1 MAFVAGMNKK
11 PTFDDAAYLKLR
23 ERRLADQAEERKQA
37 EAAKEKEAAAASQSS
52 ADSYTANYLKLRAQ
66 RLSGQIEQ
74 KQQTQDVKEAQT
86 SAETANSGFDVDKYL
101 KLRSDRFVGRDTQ
114 SQTQSTTI
122 PANNSG
128 QKSTAETQRVSLPF
142 QQTAV
147 DLPSGQ
153 ENSAQE
159 ARRLAQAA
167 RREYETA
174 RSQAQYSGHA
184 ASVNMA
190 AAAQP
195 GSTYNLPRQESDELR
210 ALREKAEAAEAAADR
225 AEQDYRLSQDRKTY
239 EQDMQRIQALSP
251 DAREALETYA
261 RLYQQGRNS
270 AMQNQYL
277 NARMALS
284 RAGLSA
290 EDMDALAET
299 WTRSRNAESMEQAQ
313 ADYAAMAEENPL
325 LHNVMSVPAGI
336 AGALTGTAAVIGEA
350 IDRADGSRYSTLDP
364 NLPGYTP
371 SVYTGTVREVTAES
385 IDDGSMLGKAG
396 ATLYSASMSA
406 ADNLARIVT
415 LGPTGS
421 LAFAGMA
428 SFQDSVRDVTQRG
441 GTPAQAYAMGIA
453 TAGLEIMTEKVS
465 IDNLIST
472 KTPQNLTQLLK
483 NIAIQGGIEVSEE
496 ELNFAGGLIADAVIM
511 GGNSQYERSV
521 ADMIAGGMSAEEAK
535 RRAFMNNLSQAA
547 NVAAQSFLSGGLMS
561 GGQAGIQ
568 LMANGGFSAPQAAP
582 APAVEQNP
590 APAQNAAQTAQTA
603 PARQDY
609 GEAFTQNYLKLR
621 EERLAKQN
629 QPSSRYVAPDGL
641 RYEDMTPAQQMAAD
655 MIMAAES
662 LKNRNKKGSIAT
674 PESVQADSI
683 TPKATGGTA
692 PNTTIAETPQN
703 VNNQNYETESA
714 AQLYTTID
722 GAISKAVE
730 AWGSGSLA
738 DPATLD
744 PAWEA
749 YASLSDAGKQYFLDS
764 ASGRAAAFIRAREAD
779 VSNTAFLSAYD
790 TYREISYG
798 PGTSADHAEQ
808 FAAALDNMVRSGH
821 ITKQQWEVLQEA
833 LSYDTPDGWT
843 PATRPSGAVSPD
855 ESVGAAPFG
864 FDPYTEL
871 QYRYGNQPDRAND
884 FRPVNVP
891 KRDTYGRNVTE
902 FAANAYGSEY
912 IPDSFIPELEQLVV
926 EGALGHDTRTN
937 EESFRAAARE
947 IEERGEARSKNDI
960 TKAVTSGKIGE
971 NDVAKALALLKHY
984 ANKNGVR
991 AKEAAR
997 EMCINVSQLATR
1009 SARDLQLFSTLR
1021 RKAPMGAAVEAVT
1034 TIEEFQPH
1042 SVANRFKEDKDFSQ
1056 WKKDTQDA
1064 VIDMA
1069 TQIDNI
1075 PEGDV
1080 DSMRT
1085 IIRELAN
1092 FRRTTAWFGNTSRLT
1107 AIADAMVNKLDFQT
1121 AKEIAIAQLSRIP
1134 DDFRQRST
1142 GEILKTIRIQNMLSS
1157 LTTVNRNLVGNSA
1170 MALVDGFSDSTVGA
1184 ALDHLVSKVTNR
1196 REVSNDMTRPKAF
1209 MNAATEAAQMAALCA
1224 ELDIPMDTQAKYPT
1238 GRTRT
1243 FSPNAG
1249 VVSRFFSAYEK
1260 YLKYGLEVTD
1270 SFFEGGAEATVRA
1283 SLEKLGAAA
1292 NLSDEDLH
1300 SIARQTAARRTFKDN
1315 RKLARASQ
1323 KAKDALNEI
1332 GTDHIGLGDFVI
1344 PFANVGSNVAHT
1356 AIDYST
1362 GGLGGLYELF
1372 TLMRDAKAGK
1382 TIEPGRQRKA
1392 VTDAARGITGLGL
1405 ISVFTV
1411 LASQGVL
1418 LVSNDK
1424 DWDKRGLEQS
1434 EGLTGTQ
1441 LNLSAAIRALEGK
1454 DTAYQQGD
1462 ILLGVDFMEP
1472 FNAQMRIGYLLSQ
1485 EDSFADMLQA
1495 YPGATVSGVAQ
1506 TLLDSPLMEGLSDV
1520 VDLVDGAIESAAAQE
1535 PTALV
1540 DAAGQLL
1547 GTTASG
1553 FIPAPVRQAAQ
1564 VIDPFYRDTTGGNA
1578 LEKAANQAIAQI
1590 PFASM
1595 TLPKKYSG
1603 LGEEQRRYAEDDE
1616 LFAFF
1621 NTFIAPGKI
1630 TQASPSEISGYLNE
1644 LSEATGSVEIYP
1656 DYLAPKSFTFD
1667 GKTVEVSGK
1676 EMTEAYQ
1683 RTYGENISRI
1693 YSDLIATEGFAE
1705 LSNDMQVTAI
1715 KKAKQ
1720 YATDL
1725 ARKAVSDYTK
1735 SWMEDAAGNEAAS
1748 IISDVLCAE
1757 TGLSETRYKAAAAAG
1772 MSMESMKSVA
1782 ETMGNLS
1789 PEEGYSS
1796 VRPIQQYEAIT
1807 QSPDLNDE
1815 EEEAWLKVYFSD
1827 SMDKKLDTALDMGYT
1842 AEVFVQAYRSYLDND
1857 NRKAD
1862 TVQELQEKF
1871 GLSQEAAE
1879 ALYEVYKGTK

>member
-1 MAFVAGMNKK
+1 MEF
-11 PTFDDAAYLKLR
+11 LEQKLR
-23 ERRLADQAEERKQA
+23 QQNTAASVGFANSVTAPHRMAELRAEEARK
-37 EAAKEKEAAAASQSS
+37 
-52 ADSYTANYLKLRAQ
+52 
-66 RLSGQIEQ
+66 
-74 KQQTQDVKEAQT
+74 
-86 SAETANSGFDVDKYL
+86 
-101 KLRSDRFVGRDTQ
+101 
-114 SQTQSTTI
+114 
-122 PANNSG
+122 
-128 QKSTAETQRVSLPF
+128 
-142 QQTAV
+142 
-147 DLPSGQ
+147 
-153 ENSAQE
+153 
-159 ARRLAQAA
+159 
-167 RREYETA
+167 EYETA
-174 RSQAQYSGHA
+174 KAREQYSGHA

-195 GSTYNLPRQESDELR
+195 GSPYNLPRQESDELR
-210 ALREKAEAAEAAADR
+210 ALREQAEAAEAAAQR
-225 AEQDYRLSQDRKTY
+225 ADQDYRLSMDRITY
-239 EQDMQRIQALSP
+239 EQDMQRIQTLPA
-251 DAREALETYA
+251 DARSALETYA
-261 RLYQQGRNS
+261 RLYKLPHNS
-270 AMQNQYL
+270 VTRSQYL
-277 NARMALS
+277 NAKMALG

-290 EDMDALAET
+290 EQMDALAET
-299 WTRSRNAESMEQAQ
+299 WTRHLNAERMAQTQ
-313 ADYAAMAEENPL
+313 ADYAAMAEENPI
-325 LHNVMSVPAGI
+325 LHNVLSIPSGI
-336 AGALTGTAAVIGEA
+336 VGGLTGTSAIIGEA
-350 IDRADGSRYSTLDP
+350 IDRSGGSRYSTLDP
-364 NLPGYTP
+364 NLPGYNP
-371 SVYTGTVREVTAES
+371 SVYTGTVREVTTEN
-385 IDDGSMLGKAG
+385 IDDGSALGKAG
-396 ATLYSASMSA
+396 ATLYGATMSA

-421 LAFAGMA
+421 LAFAGMS
-428 SFQDSVRDVTQRG
+428 SFQDSVRDVTNRG
-441 GTPAQAYAMGIA
+441 GTPEQAYAMGVA
-453 TAGLEIMTEKVS
+453 TAGLEILTEKVS
-465 IDNLIST
+465 LDSLIST
-472 KTPQNLTQLLK
+472 KTPKNFVELLK
-483 NIAIQGGIEVSEE
+483 NAAIQGGIEVSEE

-511 GGNSQYERSV
+511 GGNGQYERTV
-521 ADMIAGGMSAEEAK
+521 ADLVAGGMSAEQAK
-535 RRAFMNNLSQAA
+535 RQAFMNNLSQAV

-582 APAVEQNP
+582 APVVEQNP
-590 APAQNAAQTAQTA
+590 ASAQIAAQPPQTA
-603 PARQDY
+603 PAQQEY

-629 QPSSRYVAPDGL
+629 QPPSRYVASDGL

-722 GAISKAVE
+722 NTLSKAEEV
-730 AWGSGSLA
+730 WDSGSLA
-738 DPATLD
+738 DPATLE
-744 PAWEA
+744 PAYQLWN
-749 YASLSDAGKQYFLDS
+749 SLSDTGKRYFLDS
-764 ASGRAAAFIRAREAD
+764 ASGRNAAFIRAREAGI
-779 VSNTAFLSAYD
+779 SNSAFLNAYD
-790 TYREISYG
+790 IYRVISEG
-798 PGTSADHAEQ
+798 PGSSADHAAQ
-808 FAAALDNMVRSGH
+808 FAAALDNMTRAGKF
-821 ITKQQWEVLQEA
+821 TAEQKEVLREA
-833 LSYDTPDGWT
+833 LTYGTPTGWI
-843 PATRPSGAVSPD
+843 PATLPTEQD
-855 ESVGAAPFG
+855 FG
-864 FDPYTEL
+864 S
-871 QYRYGNQPDRAND
+871 A
-884 FRPVNVP
+884 
-891 KRDTYGRNVTE
+891 
-902 FAANAYGSEY
+902 
-912 IPDSFIPELEQLVV
+912 
-926 EGALGHDTRTN
+926 
-937 EESFRAAARE
+937 
-947 IEERGEARSKNDI
+947 ARSKQSRLYGN
-960 TKAVTSGKIGE
+960 T
-971 NDVAKALALLKHY
+971 Y
-984 ANKNGVR
+984 ANATSDTVR
-991 AKEAAR
+991 DIGLAAQAYDPEVGTYSPISEAETVKGAMERLRSGEDIDAQYQQLLNSEGWTATDNDTAFVILAALQRAGKTAEFVNLARKQRSQATQGGQFVQSFAKYSR
-997 EMCINVSQLATR
+997 TVQ
-1009 SARDLQLFSTLR
+1009 
-1021 RKAPMGAAVEAVT
+1021 GAAVEAVT
-1034 TIEEFQPH
+1034 AIEEYQPY
-1042 SVANRFKEDKDFSQ
+1042 SVANRFRKNKDFSQ
-1056 WKKDTQDA
+1056 WKQETQDA
-1064 VIDMA
+1064 VLDMA
-1069 TQIDNI
+1069 NQIDSI
-1075 PEGDV
+1075 PEGDT
-1080 DSMRT
+1080 DSMRN
-1085 IIRELAN
+1085 IIRSLAN

-1157 LTTVNRNLVGNSA
+1157 LTTVNRNLVGNGA
-1170 MALVDGFSDSTVGA
+1170 MAIVDGFSDSTVGT

-1362 GGLGGLYELF
+1362 GGLGGLYEIF

-1405 ISVFTV
+1405 ISVFAA

-1418 LVSNDK
+1418 MVSNDK
-1424 DWDKRGLEQS
+1424 DWDKRGLEQA

-1472 FNAQMRIGYLLSQ
+1472 FNAQMRIGYLLSL

-1495 YPGATVSGVAQ
+1495 YPGAAVSGVAQ

-1603 LGEEQRRYAEDDE
+1603 LGEEQRRYAEGEE

-1705 LSNDMQVTAI
+1705 LSNNMQVTAI

-1772 MSMESMKSVA
+1772 MSVESMKTVA

-1807 QSPDLNDE
+1807 QSPDLND

-1857 NRKAD
+1857 NRKRE
-1862 TVQELQEKF
+1862 TVREFQEKF